1 MNTPETNKLL
11 EDLLAEIGTLGRHNC
26 PEKLV
31 TFCRKLE
38 IQRDEARESLKHIE
52 EYGTEEINA
61 AVELRQKLAFALV
74 ERDEARE
81 QNAKLREIAE
91 RAIEEMESGDPVGTA
106 DAYRAASATRGVRNE

>member
-38 IQRDEARESLKHIE
+38 R
-52 EYGTEEINA
+52 
-61 AVELRQKLAFALV
+61 
-74 ERDEARE
+74 ERDEVRE

-91 RAIEEMESGDPVGTA
+91 RAINAVSNQPTE
-106 DAYRAASATRGVRNE
+106 YFLRAELEKLKEGEK